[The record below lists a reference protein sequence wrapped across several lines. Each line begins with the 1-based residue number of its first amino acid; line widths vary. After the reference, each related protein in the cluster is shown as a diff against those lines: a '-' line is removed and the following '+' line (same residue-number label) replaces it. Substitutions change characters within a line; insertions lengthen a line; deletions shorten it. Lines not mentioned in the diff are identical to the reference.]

1 MDTLNRDSES
11 TDLSALAWVN
21 EELRRSLDNAH
32 KSLRRFLKEAEAAA
46 GSDVDAVDPS
56 VLRAARN
63 QIHQGVGALEMV
75 GLSPAAALLRAS
87 ETALQQYI
95 AKPAKLTEAVVDRI
109 EHASFALLDYL
120 ARLLAN
126 KPVSPLS
133 FFPQYKAVQ
142 ELAVADR
149 IHPADLWAIEWNWH
163 DLPADPQAEARQ
175 ADNAT
180 RSALECHMLAI
191 MRTPSERSFARM
203 SELCAGLAAGAPVGS
218 KTATLWQLASAVFEA
233 QSRGLLRSDV
243 YSKRLASRLLS
254 QLRILESGGSDV
266 SERLVQDLVFFCAHA
281 GEPAA
286 GQAEAPRLAAARGA
300 WSLKSAPIDYNTATL
315 GKFDPA
321 LLVQAS
327 KRVVSAKEAWSAV
340 AGGELHRLPGLGEQ
354 FALVSDS
361 LRKLFPQGEAL
372 AAEMQAAATQSIQH
386 EAAPEP
392 ALAMEV
398 ATALLY
404 IEACLE
410 DGEVDAPEQGERVRR
425 LAERIKAV
433 RAGHPSAALESWMED
448 LYRRVSDRQT
458 MGSVVQEL
466 RASLSEVEKLV
477 DQFFRQSAES
487 PSLIPVPGLLS
498 SMRGVLSVLG
508 LEQASI
514 AVLRMRDDVDHL
526 MASVDKP
533 DAAALAAPVFERLAA
548 NLGALDFLI
557 GMLSVQPQMAKSL
570 FVFDADKGI
579 LTPVMGR
586 EVPGLGPTSHDTETL
601 PTVEPRLLEQAQ
613 MLAMSAARDDVPLED
628 LNRGL
633 EMLSQ
638 EARAAEQ
645 LNLVATVSQ
654 AKAALAQA
662 TDAAEIADAR
672 EQLSEALVEFV
683 HSSTDPVGLDEPLER
698 RFEPVPTTEDL
709 TEDDEMREI
718 FLEEAKDVI
727 VDARDAVAKL
737 TEAPGDINLLTT
749 IRRAFH
755 TLKGSSRMVGLNVF
769 GEAAWV
775 GEQLYNA
782 RLGDHKPADEPLLN
796 FTRWALQHFDEW
808 VLDIENRTDGQRTH
822 QPVADAARALDSA
835 APAPAVAAVSG
846 DDESSDVPELPEL
859 PDLPDLPGVPETTSS
874 VGTSDFLKIEDRLS
888 LDFSVPDGQAAS
900 GESGGEAGQPA
911 AMFPDADDALLADLP
926 ADVLSSAESSPLE
939 PSTPAQAEAPVL
951 HTAQVHPPVAEEEE
965 QVKVIGPLKI
975 GIPLFNIYLN
985 EADELSRR
993 LSTALAEWAL
1003 EHWQPIGDDAIAL
1016 AHSLAGSSATV
1027 GFTSLSGLARSLEHA
1042 QMRSQA
1048 AGSGT
1053 VEEARLFPDVAE
1065 EIRSLLH
1072 QFAAGFLKDPS
1083 PALLERL
1090 AQHELS
1096 AGRRLERLSAHGE
1109 LADADGQEGG
1119 VDVALDELPV
1129 TNIEDTAQATAEL
1142 ALDLDLDVP
1151 ADVATVSGAA
1161 LDGPGDLVATQAGDL
1176 ASAPALDMDLSSDP
1190 GAVDLPLDLSHT
1202 SAEVDLLLG
1211 ADELPVAQADP
1222 PPPVAAAD
1230 FRHSSPADF
1239 RHSTIEAASLPP
1251 LDTPE
1256 LAELAPMV
1264 TFDFEPKP
1272 AAHLPDLAGDAN
1284 DDEDDIDAVD
1294 AVDAELFPIF
1304 EEEGQELLPML
1315 ATQIRDWAR
1324 EPGVSSHGGAC
1335 MRTLHTLKGGARLAG
1350 AMRLGEMAHRLETRI
1365 EHMLGQSTAAVDD
1378 IEILNARSDALMHA
1392 FEQLRARDQASYN
1405 DAVAQAE
1412 QAVRN
1417 EEVLAPHSPLAS
1429 LPAVEPVAEP
1439 VHVPDLPTAS
1449 DLVSAPAE
1457 RAADAARRPPARA
1470 VTQIDWSHFGGDAA
1484 ASQPMGVKGAG
1495 AGHAVRVRAPL
1506 LDRLVNQAGEVSIT
1520 RSRIASEVGQ
1530 LRGSLTDLTDN
1541 LERLRL
1547 QLRDIELQGETQMAS
1562 RIEAAKAADQSFDP
1576 LEFDRFTR
1584 FQELTRMMAESV
1596 NDVATV
1602 QRTLTRTLDS
1612 TDDELA
1618 AQGRLARELQDDLLR
1633 TRMVEFDS
1641 LSDRLYRVVRQ
1652 ASKETG
1658 KQVRLDI
1665 VGATIE
1671 VDRGVLDRMTG
1682 AFEHLLRN
1690 SVTHGIELPEARREA
1705 GKDPIGTIAVTVT
1718 QEGNEVAVA
1727 FQDDGAGLDLNRIRK
1742 KGVAMGLIAPD
1753 EPHTDAELANLI
1765 FTPGFSTAEK
1775 VTELA
1780 GRGVGMDVV
1789 RSEVNAIGGRI
1800 ETATAAGQGTS
1811 FKLQL
1816 PLTTAVTQIV
1826 MMRVGDTT
1834 VAVPST
1840 MVDLI
1845 RRTQAE
1851 EIDQAYVTGA
1861 YAFGDRPLQFFWL
1874 GALLQLSP
1882 CSAETTGKTRYVA
1895 IIKSAQQRIA
1905 VHVDEVL
1912 GNQEAVVKNLGPQL
1926 ARLPGLAG
1934 MTLLASGAVA
1944 LIYNPV
1950 ALATLYG
1957 DQAREA
1963 TTSALFKPAV
1973 PASEQPTPVAPVE
1986 PEAAVRVAPLVL
1998 VVDDSLTVRR
2008 VTQRLLV
2015 REGYRVA
2022 LAKDGLDALEK
2033 LAEEKPQIVLSDIEM
2048 PRMDGFDLVRNIRGD
2063 ARLRD
2068 LPVIMITSRIAQKHR
2083 DYAAELGV
2091 DHYLGKPYS
2100 EEDLLALI
2108 GRYTSAHAIA

>member
-1 MDTLNRDSES
+1 MDTLNRESES

-21 EELRRSLDNAH
+21 EELRRSLDTAH
-32 KSLRRFLKEAEAAA
+32 KSLRRFLKEAEVAS
-46 GSDVDAVDPS
+46 GSDLDAVDPS
-56 VLRAARN
+56 VLRTART
-63 QIHQGVGALEMV
+63 QVHQGVGALEMV

-87 ETALQQYI
+87 ENALLQCI
-95 AKPAKLTEAVVDRI
+95 SKPAKLNSKSVDTI
-109 EHASFALLDYL
+109 ERASFALLDYL

-133 FFPQYKAVQ
+133 FFPQYQAVQ

-149 IHPADLWAIEWNWH
+149 IHPADLWAIEWSWH
-163 DLPADPQAEARQ
+163 DLPVDPQATPRQ
-175 ADNAT
+175 ADTAT
-180 RSALECHMLAI
+180 RSALETHMLAI
-191 MRTPSERSFARM
+191 MRSPSPTSFVRM
-203 SELCAGLAAGAPVGS
+203 SELCAGLAAGAPGT
-218 KTATLWQLASAVFEA
+218 KAATLWQLASAVFEA
-233 QSRGLLRSDV
+233 QSRGLLRADV
-243 YSKRLASRLLS
+243 FSKRLASRLLS
-254 QLRILESGGSDV
+254 QLRILEGGGSEV
-266 SERLVQDLVFFCAHA
+266 SERLVQDLLFFCVHA
-281 GEPAA
+281 
-286 GQAEAPRLAAARGA
+286 AEAPAGGPPTTRLSAARAA
-300 WSLKSAPIDYNTATL
+300 WGLKATPVDYNNATL
-315 GKFDPA
+315 GRFDPA
-321 LLVQAS
+321 LLLQAG

-340 AGGELHRLPGLGEQ
+340 AGGELHRLAGLGEQ
-354 FALVSDS
+354 FALVADS
-361 LRKLFPQGEAL
+361 LRKLFPQGDAL
-372 AAEMQAAATQSIQH
+372 AVEMQAAATQSIQS
-386 EAAPEP
+386 EAMPE
-392 ALAMEV
+392 AGLAMEV

-404 IEACLE
+404 IEAALE
-410 DGEVDAPEQGERVRR
+410 DGDVDGPEQGDRVRR
-425 LAERIKAV
+425 LAERIAAV
-433 RAGHPSAALESWMED
+433 RSGQPQAALEGWMED

-477 DQFFRQSAES
+477 DQFFRQTADSA
-487 PSLIPVPGLLS
+487 SLMTVPGLLS

-508 LEQASI
+508 LDQASA
-514 AVLRMRDDVDHL
+514 AVVRMRDDVDAL
-526 MASVDKP
+526 VASATAADP
-533 DAAALAAPVFERLAA
+533 AAASAPLFERLAG

-570 FVFDADKGI
+570 FVFDADKGT

-586 EVPGLGPTSHDTETL
+586 EAAGLGPTRHDTETL
-601 PTVEPRLLEQAQ
+601 PTVEPRLIEQAQ
-613 MLAMSAARDDVPLED
+613 LLAMSAARGDVPLED

-645 LNLVATVSQ
+645 TNLMATVSQ
-654 AKAALAQA
+654 AKAALEQA
-662 TDAAEIADAR
+662 VDAAGVADAR

-683 HSSTDPVGLDEPLER
+683 NSSTDPIGLDAPLER
-698 RFEPVPTTEDL
+698 KFEFTPIPTNEDL
-709 TEDDEMREI
+709 SEDVEMREI
-718 FLEEAKDVI
+718 FLEEAKEVI
-727 VDARDAVAKL
+727 HDAGQAIDQLQHAVD
-737 TEAPGDINLLTT
+737 DINLLTT

-755 TLKGSSRMVGLNVF
+755 TLKGSSRMVGMNVF

-775 GEQLYNA
+775 CEQLYNG
-782 RLGDHKPADEPLLN
+782 RLGDQKPADAPLVN
-796 FTRWALQHFDEW
+796 FTRWALQYFTEW
-808 VLDIENRTDGQRTH
+808 VADIENRTDGHRTH
-822 QPVADAARALDSA
+822 EPVANAARALEA
-835 APAPAVAAVSG
+835 APAPALDPIAA
-846 DDESSDVPELPEL
+846 DAEAEA
-859 PDLPDLPGVPETTSS
+859 TTSS
-874 VGTSDFLKIEDRLS
+874 EASTDFLKIDDRLS
-888 LDFSVPDGQAAS
+888 LDFSQPENGAQAS
-900 GESGGEAGQPA
+900 PVVGESGGDAGQEQPA
-911 AMFPDADDALLADLP
+911 AMFPEVRDAQP
-926 ADVLSSAESSPLE
+926 AVEL
-939 PSTPAQAEAPVL
+939 STPDFALDLGGSPDAEPLAFDAQTQTQAPPAVEAVSMPEVAHGPEL
-951 HTAQVHPPVAEEEE
+951 TSEPEPEPELNAAAGEEPVAEEE
-965 QVKVIGPLKI
+965 QVKVIGHLRI

-993 LSTALAEWAL
+993 LSTALAEWSHEI
-1003 EHWQPIGDDAIAL
+1003 EHPIGDDPIAL

-1027 GFTSLSGLARSLEHA
+1027 GFMGLSSLARALEHA
-1042 QMRSQA
+1042 QTRSQA

-1053 VEEARLFPDVAE
+1053 SEEAQLFPDVAE
-1065 EIRSLLH
+1065 EIRNLLH
-1072 QFAAGFLKDPS
+1072 QFAAGFLKEPS
-1083 PALLERL
+1083 PALFERL
-1090 AQHELS
+1090 AAHEMT
-1096 AGRRLERLSAHGE
+1096 AGRRLEQLSARADLDDASANGVLSTGGE
-1109 LADADGQEGG
+1109 DGLQPPVAAERDRFAHEVPEVDTLGDAEPIDLAFAQTDLDILSDSETDADAVANPGTETIPG
-1119 VDVALDELPV
+1119 VHLDF
-1129 TNIEDTAQATAEL
+1129 NIESPVDEATAIN
-1142 ALDLDLDVP
+1142 LDLDLGLP
-1151 ADVATVSGAA
+1151 AATDASDASDEAPDDFRPAGHETAFSA
-1161 LDGPGDLVATQAGDL
+1161 LDAPVLV
-1176 ASAPALDMDLSSDP
+1176 
-1190 GAVDLPLDLSHT
+1190 
-1202 SAEVDLLLG
+1202 
-1211 ADELPVAQADP
+1211 ELPPMVQFDYDAPKATTALRP
-1222 PPPVAAAD
+1222 
-1230 FRHSSPADF
+1230 
-1239 RHSTIEAASLPP
+1239 
-1251 LDTPE
+1251 
-1256 LAELAPMV
+1256 AELEE
-1264 TFDFEPKP
+1264 DD
-1272 AAHLPDLAGDAN
+1272 AA
-1284 DDEDDIDAVD
+1284 DDEDDIDAID

-1304 EEEGQELLPML
+1304 EEEGQELLPTL

-1324 EPGVSSHGGAC
+1324 EPGVAGHGGAC

-1350 AMRLGEMAHRLETRI
+1350 AMRLGEMAHRLESRI
-1365 EHMLGQSTAAVDD
+1365 ERMLGQSQIEVDD
-1378 IEILNARSDALMHA
+1378 IEVLNARSDALTHA
-1392 FEQLRARDQASYN
+1392 FDQLRNRDQAAYDQN
-1405 DAVAQAE
+1405 VAQVE

-1417 EEVLAPHSPLAS
+1417 EAPLPELPPALDADAS
-1429 LPAVEPVAEP
+1429 LATAASGEAAAEQQPHAVSVPAT
-1439 VHVPDLPTAS
+1439 TARTVN
-1449 DLVSAPAE
+1449 D
-1457 RAADAARRPPARA
+1457 
-1470 VTQIDWSHFGGDAA
+1470 IDWTHLAGDATPTVQA
-1484 ASQPMGVKGAG
+1484 TGKATA
-1495 AGHAVRVRAPL
+1495 AGHSAVRVRAPL

-1530 LRGSLTDLTDN
+1530 LRGSLSDLTDN

-1602 QRTLTRTLDS
+1602 QRTLNRTLDS
-1612 TDDELA
+1612 ADDELA
-1618 AQGRLARELQDDLLR
+1618 AQGRLTRELQDDLLR

-1665 VGATIE
+1665 VGASIE

-1690 SVTHGIELPEARREA
+1690 SVTHGIEMPDHRRAAE
-1705 GKDPIGTIAVTVT
+1705 KDPIGTIVVTVT
-1718 QEGNEVAVA
+1718 QEGNEVSVA
-1727 FQDDGAGLDLNRIRK
+1727 FRDDGAGLDLNRIRQ
-1742 KGVAMGLIAPD
+1742 KGEAMGLID
-1753 EPHTDAELANLI
+1753 LQQPHSDAELANLI
-1765 FTPGFSTAEK
+1765 FTPGFSTADK

-1780 GRGVGMDVV
+1780 GRGIGMDVV

-1800 ETATAAGQGTS
+1800 ETATAVGQGTS

-1826 MMRVGDTT
+1826 MMRVGETT

-1840 MVDLI
+1840 MVELI
-1845 RRTQAE
+1845 RRVPVNE
-1851 EIDQAYVTGA
+1851 VDQAYAAGA
-1861 YAFGDRPLQFFWL
+1861 YTFADRTLPFFWL

-1882 CSAETTGKTRYVA
+1882 RSAETLGRNRYVA

-1905 VHVDEVL
+1905 VHMDDVL

-1934 MTLLASGAVA
+1934 MTLLASGVVA

-1957 DQAREA
+1957 DVARDATQA
-1963 TTSALFKPAV
+1963 ALFKPGSDE
-1973 PASEQPTPVAPVE
+1973 PAKPVAPEVT
-1986 PEAAVRVAPLVL
+1986 ARVAPLVL

-2015 REGYRVA
+2015 REGYRVV

>member
-32 KSLRRFLKEAEAAA
+32 KSLRRFLKEAEALA

-87 ETALQQYI
+87 ETALQQCI
-95 AKPAKLTEAVVDRI
+95 AKPAKLTLEAVERI
-109 EHASFALLDYL
+109 ERASFALLDYL

-133 FFPQYKAVQ
+133 FFPQYQAVQ

-149 IHPADLWAIEWNWH
+149 IHPADLWAIEWNWR
-163 DLPADPQAEARQ
+163 DLPVDPQVSPRQ
-175 ADNAT
+175 ADTAT

-191 MRTPSERSFARM
+191 MRTPSEHSFSRM
-203 SELCAGLAAGAPVGS
+203 SELCAGLAAGAPAGS
-218 KTATLWQLASAVFEA
+218 KTATLWQLAASVFEA
-233 QSRGLLRSDV
+233 QARGLLRSDV

-254 QLRILESGGSDV
+254 QLRVLEGGGSEV
-266 SERLVQDLVFFCAHA
+266 SERLVQDLLFFCAHA

-286 GQAEAPRLAAARGA
+286 GQHAPRLAAARAA
-300 WSLKSAPIDYNTATL
+300 WGLKATPVDYNAATL

-321 LLVQAS
+321 LLTQAG
-327 KRVVSAKEAWSAV
+327 KRVMSAKEAWSAV

-354 FALVSDS
+354 FALVADS
-361 LRKLFPQGEAL
+361 LRKLFPQGDAL
-372 AAEMQAAATQSIQH
+372 AGEMQAAATQSFQS
-386 EAAPEP
+386 EAAPEA

-425 LAERIKAV
+425 LADRIAAV
-433 RAGHPSAALESWMED
+433 RAGHPSAALETWMED

-477 DQFFRQSAES
+477 DQFFRQTAES
-487 PSLIPVPGLLS
+487 TSLIPVPGLLS

-514 AVLRMRDDVDHL
+514 AVLRMRDDVDAL

-533 DAAALAAPVFERLAA
+533 DAAALTAPVFERLAA

-570 FVFDADKGI
+570 FVFDSDKGV
-579 LTPVMGR
+579 LMPVMGR
-586 EVPGLGPTSHDTETL
+586 EAPGLGPTQHDTETL

-613 MLAMSAARDDVPLED
+613 LLAMSAARQDVPLEE

-662 TDAAEIADAR
+662 ADAEEVADAR
-672 EQLSEALVEFV
+672 EQLSEALVDFV
-683 HSSTDPVGLDEPLER
+683 SSSTDPVGLDETLTRSLE
-698 RFEPVPTTEDL
+698 PAPTTEDL

-718 FLEEAKDVI
+718 FLEEAKEVI
-727 VDARDAVAKL
+727 QDARDACAKL
-737 TEAPGDINLLTT
+737 VDAPDDINLLTT
-749 IRRAFH
+749 VRRAFH

-775 GEQLYNA
+775 CEQLYNG

-796 FTRWALQHFDEW
+796 FTNWALQHFDEW
-808 VLDIENRTDGQRTH
+808 VGDIERRADGHRSH
-822 QPVADAARALDSA
+822 EPVAEAARALDSA
-835 APAPAVAAVSG
+835 PASVDS
-846 DDESSDVPELPEL
+846 LPEL
-859 PDLPDLPGVPETTSS
+859 PTLPELPVPEVVSS
-874 VGTSDFLKIEDRLS
+874 PADSGGFDKIEDRLS
-888 LDFSVPDGQAAS
+888 LDFSTPQEGPAAAS
-900 GESGGEAGQPA
+900 GESGGEAGRPA
-911 AMFPDADDALLADLP
+911 AMFPEQDDAPPVTEAAAEP
-926 ADVLSSAESSPLE
+926 APAETEASMAAPSVLVVDEE
-939 PSTPAQAEAPVL
+939 VDAQAVPEA
-951 HTAQVHPPVAEEEE
+951 ASSGEAAGIEED
-965 QVKVIGPLKI
+965 QVKVIGHLKI

-993 LSTALAEWAL
+993 LNTALAEWAL
-1003 EHWQPIGDDAIAL
+1003 EHEHQPIGDDAIAL

-1053 VEEARLFPDVAE
+1053 DEEARLFPDVAE
-1065 EIRSLLH
+1065 EIRNLLH
-1072 QFAAGFLKDPS
+1072 QFAAGFLKEPS

-1090 AQHELS
+1090 AAHELS
-1096 AGRRLERLSAHGE
+1096 AGRRLEQLSAHGE
-1109 LADADGQEGG
+1109 LEATAAEDLPDEAAATVADAGDLAVAETTQAADIDLDLGPA
-1119 VDVALDELPV
+1119 VDIDVPLDTPEVDLVLDEDTSVDLLLDVPEALPSEEPEEAV
-1129 TNIEDTAQATAEL
+1129 TAVDTRTV
-1142 ALDLDLDVP
+1142 DLDLDIG
-1151 ADVATVSGAA
+1151 ADTVAPPVEASGA
-1161 LDGPGDLVATQAGDL
+1161 T
-1176 ASAPALDMDLSSDP
+1176 
-1190 GAVDLPLDLSHT
+1190 
-1202 SAEVDLLLG
+1202 E
-1211 ADELPVAQADP
+1211 
-1222 PPPVAAAD
+1222 AAAPEASESRPAE
-1230 FRHSSPADF
+1230 FRQ
-1239 RHSTIEAASLPP
+1239 STIEAASLPP

-1272 AAHLPDLAGDAN
+1272 VAGRVADLVEDDAS
-1284 DDEDDIDAVD
+1284 DDEDDIDAID

-1324 EPGVSSHGGAC
+1324 EPGVASHGGAC

-1365 EHMLGQSTAAVDD
+1365 ERMLGQATAAVDD

-1412 QAVRN
+1412 QAAR
-1417 EEVLAPHSPLAS
+1417 EAEAPAPLTS
-1429 LPAVEPVAEP
+1429 LPAVEPAPEVLPPASEAMAEP
-1439 VHVPDLPTAS
+1439 GEPAAAVPQ
-1449 DLVSAPAE
+1449 AE
-1457 RAADAARRPPARA
+1457 PQPVTRA
-1470 VTQIDWSHFGGDAA
+1470 VTDIDWSHFGSEAA
-1484 ASQPMGVKGAG
+1484 ASGPVATKGGGV
-1495 AGHAVRVRAPL
+1495 GHAVRVRAPL

-1612 TDDELA
+1612 ADDELA
-1618 AQGRLARELQDDLLR
+1618 AQGRLTRELQDDLLR

-1665 VGATIE
+1665 VGASIE

-1690 SVTHGIELPEARREA
+1690 SVTHGIEAPEARRAA

-1727 FQDDGAGLDLNRIRK
+1727 FQDDGAGLDLDRIRA
-1742 KGVAMGLIAPD
+1742 KGAAMGLIDPD

-1780 GRGVGMDVV
+1780 GRGIGMDVV

-1845 RRTQAE
+1845 RRAQVD
-1851 EIDQAYVTGA
+1851 EIEQAYASGV
-1861 YAFGDRPLQFFWL
+1861 YAFGDRNLQFFWL
-1874 GALLQLSP
+1874 GSLLQLSP
-1882 CSAETTGKTRYVA
+1882 RSAETVGKTRFVA

-1957 DQAREA
+1957 ERAREA
-1963 TTSALFKPAV
+1963 TQAALFKPA
-1973 PASEQPTPVAPVE
+1973 TPVATLPTPEE
-1986 PEAAVRVAPLVL
+1986 PAASETAARAAPLVL

-2033 LAEEKPQIVLSDIEM
+2033 LAEEKPQMVLSDIEM